1 MSVEENQIS
10 SVRHVDF
17 RRRADGE
24 PPDNEGMEARLD
36 KLEAIA
42 EKTGER
48 LANIERDLAVMKVEA
63 TSFKA
68 EAFRAFATKEDLHRE
83 LNGMTWKLG
92 VAIILAQLLPAIPAM
107 LRAFKLIA

>member
-1 MSVEENQIS
+1 MPVVKMDGQPFENDS
-10 SVRHVDF
+10 G
-17 RRRADGE
+17 GE
-24 PPDNEGMEARLD
+24 PPDNGAMDARIT

-48 LANIERDLAVMKVEA
+48 LANIERDLAIMKGET